1 MSRTEMEVRQAL
13 TDRATFCTAFA
24 SNALETMTPPTVAF
38 NILTN
43 LLVCMFFTLFAYYCS
58 RPPACLN
65 RISPR
70 LFRQVSK
77 AETIAICFCAPGK
90 TQALGIPLI
99 AAMYSSADDQT
110 RALIQV
116 PMILYTAEQ
125 ILVGQVLVWWF
136 KRWLDKDKRK
146 DEETVASA
154 PEPEPVAK
162 KEVEDDKQLYK

>member
-1 MSRTEMEVRQAL
+1 MTIFGDLRVL
-13 TDRATFCTAFA
+13 INRATFCTAFA
-24 SNALETMTPPTVAF
+24 SNALQTITPPSVAF
-38 NILTN
+38 NVLIN
-43 LLVCMFFTLFAYYCS
+43 LVICVVFTIFAFYCA
-58 RPPACLN
+58 RPPDFIHRL
-65 RISPR
+65 SPR
-70 LFRQVSK
+70 LFRQVNK

-146 DEETVASA
+146 DEETVVSA
-154 PEPEPVAK
+154 PEPERVAEQEQ
-162 KEVEDDKQLYK
+162 EVEDDKQLYK